1 LDAVV
6 LKALAKNPENRYQ
19 SAADMRTDLIRVH
32 SGEAPD
38 APKLFTDAEHSNLL
52 STGSARGDHLQP
64 TEPIPARS
72 RSIRRWVIAVAML
85 AVLAVVVTVGFTVF
99 GARDARI
106 PDVHDLTQDAA
117 VTALQNAGFKTNIQ
131 NKPDSTVRYGNV
143 IDTAPEANST
153 VNAGDEITVNVS
165 MGATQEQVPDCVN
178 ATYGD
183 CVGKLEAA
191 GFDKPVQASKSSTP
205 EQQGRVVE
213 TSPPAN
219 SMAAINT
226 EITIS
231 VGSGPG
237 TTPVPPVANQTW
249 DVAQQVLGAAKFTKT
264 IQVPVDSVLPA
275 GQVVGTLPPAGT
287 VTSLDTLIQVQVSK
301 GNQILVPDLTGLFY
315 ADALQAL
322 QSAGFVGNFDKRAD
336 VPGPGDQRA
345 KVVRQDPLPRTGVNK
360 DGTVTVNYGS

>member
-1 LDAVV
+1 V
-6 LKALAKNPENRYQ
+6 
-19 SAADMRTDLIRVH
+19 
-32 SGEAPD
+32 
-38 APKLFTDAEHSNLL
+38 
-52 STGSARGDHLQP
+52 
-64 TEPIPARS
+64 
-72 RSIRRWVIAVAML
+72 
-85 AVLAVVVTVGFTVF
+85 
-99 GARDARI
+99 

-143 IDTAPEANST
+143 IDTAPGANSA
-153 VNAGDEITVNVS
+153 VSAGDEITVNVS
-165 MGATQEQVPDCVN
+165 MGATQEQVPDCLN

-183 CVGKLEAA
+183 CVDKLEAA

-249 DVAQQVLGAAKFTKT
+249 DVAQQVLSASKFTNV
-264 IQVPVDSVLPA
+264 IQIPVDSVLPA

-322 QSAGFVGNFDKRAD
+322 QSAGFVGNFDKGAD

-345 KVVRQDPLPRTGVNK
+345 KVVRQDPLPHTGVNK
-360 DGTVTVNYGS
+360 DGTVTVSYGS

>member
-1 LDAVV
+1 
-6 LKALAKNPENRYQ
+6 
-19 SAADMRTDLIRVH
+19 MRTDLIRVH

-38 APKLFTDAEHSNLL
+38 APKLYTDAEHSNLL
-52 STGSARGDHLQP
+52 STAPARGDHLQP

-85 AVLAVVVTVGFTVF
+85 AVLAIVVTVGFTVF
-99 GARDARI
+99 GARDARV

-143 IDTAPEANST
+143 IDTAPEANSA

-183 CVGKLEAA
+183 CVDKLEAA

-301 GNQILVPDLTGLFY
+301 GNQIPAPDLIGQLY
-315 ADALQAL
+315 GDALQTL
-322 QSAGFVGNFDKRAD
+322 QSAGFVGNFDKGAD

-345 KVVRQDPLPRTGVNK
+345 KVVRQDPLPGVGVNK
-360 DGTVTVNYGS
+360 DGTITVNYGS